1 MKISRSILVSAFLL
15 VGLTAFSIGWFMG
28 NNNSDSPALPSIGQT
43 IGTIGTANENVSIKD
58 LDEVWKRLQAN
69 YYDEK
74 KLDAEKLKYGAVKG
88 FVAAIGDPY
97 TVFMTPDESKDFD
110 DGLNGNLEGIGA
122 ELEVKEGK
130 LVVVTPLKS
139 SPAEKAGLKT
149 NDIIFKIDGAL
160 AEELSLYDA
169 VHRIRG
175 KKGTAV
181 TLTIIREKKSDP
193 FEIKIVRAKVVIDS
207 VTVKKL
213 DGDIFHLTVNQFN
226 DHTKTE
232 FQNAVQKILLERA
245 RGIILDLRGNGGG
258 YLDISVDMLSELLPG
273 EKVASIIKRRDA
285 KQNESVKTSG
295 LSSLPDIPLVVLVNK
310 GSASASE
317 IVAGAVQ
324 DYKRGVIIGEKTFGK
339 GSVQEISRLADGS
352 NLRLTIAKWFTPL
365 DRSIDDTGI
374 TPDKIV
380 ELTEADFKAEKDPQ
394 LDAAIQYLKSKK

>member
-1 MKISRSILVSAFLL
+1 
-15 VGLTAFSIGWFMG
+15 MG